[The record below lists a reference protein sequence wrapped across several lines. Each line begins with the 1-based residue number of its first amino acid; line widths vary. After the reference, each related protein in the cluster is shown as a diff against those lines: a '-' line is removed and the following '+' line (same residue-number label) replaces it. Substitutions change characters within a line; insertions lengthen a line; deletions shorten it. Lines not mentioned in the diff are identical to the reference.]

1 MECLGVRI
9 HTVEGL
15 TLGCSTYKALGL
27 ACSMISDQALW
38 IPASRACRDQG
49 LGLAIRTWHVGKLSS
64 NPKLC
69 LQTFMYIYIYMVY
82 TLRPKGLPH
91 SCFKAQVYTVR
102 LHGPFGFV
110 LEACRETASE
120 ILVLG
125 QAPGRKL
132 LQCSLSLEGFKKMR
146 ICSIVRRL
154 IQKTQAHGHTLS
166 HNPNSEQRSL
176 QFENSMSLQR
186 LE

>member
-1 MECLGVRI
+1 MWASCLLIRNSACKPLCRYI
-9 HTVEGL
+9 IY
-15 TLGCSTYKALGL
+15 TYG
-27 ACSMISDQALW
+27 
-38 IPASRACRDQG
+38 
-49 LGLAIRTWHVGKLSS
+49 
-64 NPKLC
+64 
-69 LQTFMYIYIYMVY
+69 
-82 TLRPKGLPH
+82 PKGLPH
-91 SCFKAQVYTVR
+91 NCFKAQVYPVQ

-110 LEACRETASE
+110 LEACHKTAGE

-125 QAPGRKL
+125 QTPGRKL
-132 LQCSLSLEGFKKMR
+132 LRCSLSLEGFKKMR

-154 IQKTQAHGHTLS
+154 IQKTQAHGHTPS